1 MIARQAA
8 LLKLLKTTTQFV
20 IPIYQRNYSW
30 TEAQCRQLWNDLLKV
45 GRNEKLQAHFIGSIV
60 YVEKGLSNR
69 TSQEAMLIIDGQQR
83 LTTCTLLLLAL
94 SQHLEANQVPELL
107 EQFSAKKIRNY
118 YLVNPEEEGERYY
131 KLLLS
136 ESDKETLISL
146 MAGRPLPFEPS
157 YLIQSN
163 FGLFKSLIQ
172 ERGDELEVIC
182 KGLTKLVIV
191 DISLDR
197 DQDNP
202 QLIFESMNS
211 TGLALSQA
219 DLIRNFILMG
229 LEPTLQSELYRG
241 YWRPME
247 RAFGQAAY
255 TTHFDVFM
263 RDFLTAKTGSIPRIG
278 DVYTEFKRYT
288 QESALEVRG
297 LVADIHRFAQ
307 FYCAIVLTQETTP
320 VLAAAFHD
328 LRELDV
334 KVAYP
339 TLLAVYDDFKNDLL
353 SLADFVRIVR
363 LIESYMFR
371 RAVCNIPTNSMN
383 KMFARFHSQIDKSRY
398 LESVEYLFS
407 RLPSYRRFP
416 VDNEFQR
423 AFVSKDLYNP
433 RLRSYWLRRMEN
445 HGRRERVAVENYT
458 IEHILPQN
466 PELSSAWIEM
476 LGPDWKAIQDKYLHT
491 PGNLTLTG
499 YNSQYSDRPFEYK
512 RNGVQDAAGSPVG
525 FAHSPLRLNA
535 GLGTLERWDEAAIL
549 ARAQR
554 LATEAEEIWPAV
566 RTTLEFKAEATDPPS
581 AKTFTIADHP
591 PISTGPMQDLFEKL
605 RSDVCSLDACVSV
618 EFLKQYVAF
627 KAETNFVDIIP
638 QVKALVLS
646 INLRIHE
653 VEDPR
658 GLCTDVAGKGHWA
671 NGFIELRLATASE
684 LPYALG
690 IIRQAFEKQMGNN
703 LDS

>member
-1 MIARQAA
+1 MIATQAP
-8 LLKLLKTTTQFV
+8 LLKLLRQAPQFV

-45 GRNEKLQAHFIGSIV
+45 GRNDKVQGHFIGSIV
-60 YVEKGLSNR
+60 YVEKGLSTR
-69 TSQEAMLIIDGQQR
+69 TSQEAMLVIDGQQR

-94 SQHLEANQVPELL
+94 AKHMEANQVPELL
-107 EQFSAKKIRNY
+107 EQFTARKIRNY
-118 YLVNPEEEGERYY
+118 YLLNTEEEGDRYF

-146 MAGRPLPFEPS
+146 LAGTPEPQEPS
-157 YLIQSN
+157 YLIKKN
-163 FGLFKSLIQ
+163 YELFASWIQ
-172 ERGDELEVIC
+172 ERQDELEIIC
-182 KGLTKLVIV
+182 TGLTKLVIV
-191 DISLDR
+191 DVSLDR
-197 DQDNP
+197 DHDNP

-229 LEPTLQSELYRG
+229 LEPTLQTELYRG

-247 RAFGQAAY
+247 KAFGQGAY

-263 RDFLTAKTGSIPRIG
+263 RDYLTIKTGNIPRIG
-278 DVYTEFKRYT
+278 DVYTEFKRYM
-288 QESALEVRG
+288 QENEIGVRN
-297 LVADIHRFAQ
+297 LVADIHRFALL
-307 FYCAIVLTQETTP
+307 YCAIVLNQETTP
-320 VLAAAFHD
+320 SLASAFHD

-334 KVAYP
+334 KVSYP
-339 TLLAVYDDFKNDLL
+339 FLLAVYDDFKNGLV
-353 SLADFVRIVR
+353 SLQDFEHIVR
-363 LIESYMFR
+363 LVESYVFR

-383 KMFARFHSQIDKSRY
+383 KTFARLHGQIDKARY
-398 LESVEYLFS
+398 LESVEYQFS

-416 VDNEFQR
+416 ANAEFQR
-423 AFVSKDLYNP
+423 IFVTKDLYNS
-433 RLRSYWLRRMEN
+433 RIRSYWLRKMEN
-445 HGRRERVAVENYT
+445 HGRRERVIVDDYT
-458 IEHILPQN
+458 VEHILPQN

-499 YNSQYSDRPFEYK
+499 YNSSYSDHPFEYK
-512 RNGVQDAAGSPVG
+512 RGGVQDAAGKPVG

-549 ARAQR
+549 ARAQQ
-554 LATEAEEIWPAV
+554 LSAEAVTIWPEA
-566 RTTLEFKAEATDPPS
+566 RSPIEFTEFDIMDLLEGY
-581 AKTFTIADHP
+581 TIADHP
-591 PISTGPMQDLFEKL
+591 PIATGPMKDLFEKF
-605 RSDVCSLDACVSV
+605 RSEVCALDACVSV

-627 KAETNFVDIIP
+627 KAETNFVDVIP

-646 INLRIHE
+646 INLKIHE
-653 VEDPR
+653 VDDPR

-671 NGFIELRLATASE
+671 NGFIELRLTTATE

-690 IIRQAFEKQMGNN
+690 IIRQAFEKQMGSN